1 MKTMTGLQF
10 TLLAACLLMTGCLT
24 SMPKTEE
31 PCWSCDGQRMVRIT
45 SVGDKARSSHGPPFT
60 HPLSLEKKAWKAVL
74 RSMHVRSIHR
84 PLLGPSFNG
93 IEEAAFNEEEIQ
105 YLAEALQRA
114 FKEMTADQRAVFAL
128 ARASETGA
136 PQITSGAWF
145 AEQGRIHLQ
154 LANYRVSVTMPS
166 IRKRIWM
173 DPLFAQGEAFYEVMP
188 NDHQEIVKPTQD
200 GGRLFRHEPLE
211 LAIDYTSLTRQG
223 SVPSPSSVSPEGSP
237 SPPASQSMEERLGQ
251 LKRLY
256 DQGLITEEDYR
267 VKKQQLL
274 DRL

>member
-1 MKTMTGLQF
+1 MGSGVAK
-10 TLLAACLLMTGCLT
+10 
-24 SMPKTEE
+24 
-31 PCWSCDGQRMVRIT
+31 R
-45 SVGDKARSSHGPPFT
+45 ARAKHPP
-60 HPLSLEKKAWKAVL
+60 
-74 RSMHVRSIHR
+74 
-84 PLLGPSFNG
+84 PLLGRRHTTGATEP
-93 IEEAAFNEEEIQ
+93 AFTEEEIR

-114 FKEMTADQRAVFAL
+114 FKATANEQVVFAL
-128 ARASETGA
+128 ARATEAGL

-173 DPLFAQGEAFYEVMP
+173 DPLFAQGETFYEVMP
-188 NDHQEIVKPTQD
+188 SDHQEIVKPSRD
-200 GGRLFRHEPLE
+200 GSHLFRQEPPE
-211 LAIDYTSLTRQG
+211 LAIDYTAMTGGIGPLLC
-223 SVPSPSSVSPEGSP
+223 SSGSP
-237 SPPASQSMEERLGQ
+237 SLPAHPQPLEDRLGQ

-256 DQGLITEEDYR
+256 EQGLITEEDYR